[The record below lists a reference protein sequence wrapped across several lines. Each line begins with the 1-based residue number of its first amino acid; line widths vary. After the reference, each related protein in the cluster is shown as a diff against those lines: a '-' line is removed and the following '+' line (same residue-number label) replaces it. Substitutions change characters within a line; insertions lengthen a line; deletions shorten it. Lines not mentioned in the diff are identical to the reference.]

1 MSREVKRTCKTGTEV
16 PSKQKRLDMFVA
28 VTVENKEAKYVI
40 PEDSLLAPLLHE
52 DSWRCRLSSE
62 FSKPYFKEIE
72 NFLAAAWKQGKVIFP
87 ERRNIF
93 AALNLTPLNQV
104 KVVLIGQDPYHN
116 PGQASDSSMVDQAFA
131 HGLCFSVQPGVPK
144 PPSLQNIFKELETD
158 ISGFKT
164 PNHGCLTSWAK
175 EGVLLLNAT
184 LTVEKNQPNSHA
196 SIGWQTFT
204 DRVIKTVNDHCY
216 GVVFMLWG
224 AFAQKK
230 EKLVSAEKHIVI
242 KAAHP
247 SPLSQ
252 SRFFGCKCF
261 SKANEALK
269 EYGKNPIN
277 WDLN

>member
-1 MSREVKRTCKTGTEV
+1 MKFKIARVTMSRQVKRTSKTGAEV
-16 PSKQKRLDMFVA
+16 LAKQKRLDVFVS
-28 VTVENKEAKYVI
+28 VTVESKETKCAI
-40 PEDSLLAPLLHE
+40 PENSLLAPLLHE
-52 DSWRCRLSSE
+52 ESWLCRLSSE

-72 NFLAAAWKQGKVIFP
+72 NVLATAWKQGKVVFP

-93 AALNLTPLNQV
+93 AALNLTPLKQV
-104 KVVLIGQDPYHN
+104 K
-116 PGQASDSSMVDQAFA
+116 A
-131 HGLCFSVQPGVPK
+131 HGLCFSVLPGIPK

-164 PNHGCLTSWAK
+164 PDHGCLTGWTK

-204 DRVIKTVNDHCY
+204 DCVIKTVNDHCY
-216 GVVFMLWG
+216 GVVFLLWG

-230 EKLVSAEKHIVI
+230 EKLVNTEKHVVI

-269 EYGKNPIN
+269 EYGKEPIN
-277 WDLN
+277 WNLD